1 MIGQKLDLDF
11 IQRPFFSPFN
21 FAWLGLLVLAA
32 GLLMADFTW
41 QQYQDKQVKLAEISS
56 KLSQLNQPLQQKKLT
71 TTFEQADILPE
82 QKIQINTTVSAL
94 TMPWDALF
102 SALEVSDAKDVA
114 LLGLEPNSKNKQ
126 IILTGEAKNLPAVL
140 TYISRLQAQSM
151 LDKVYLQ
158 KYNVDETNVSKPVK
172 FTVLAQWQMAD
183 AK

>member
-11 IQRPFFSPFN
+11 IQDPFFSPFS
-21 FAWLGLLVLAA
+21 FGWLGLLTLVA
-32 GLLMADFTW
+32 GLLMANFTW
-41 QQYQDKQVKLAEISS
+41 QQYHDKQDKLAEISS

-71 TTFEQADILPE
+71 TTFVQADISPE
-82 QKIQINTTVSAL
+82 QKFQINATASAL
-94 TMPWDALF
+94 AMPWDALF
-102 SALEVSDAKDVA
+102 SALEESDTKDVA

-140 TYISRLQAQSM
+140 NYVSQLETQSM

-158 KYNVDETNVSKPVK
+158 KYNIDETNVSKPVK
-172 FTVLAQWQMAD
+172 FTVLAQWQMVD